1 MTSFLPTLRG
11 SLLLAAMGV
20 GALHAPH
27 AEAMSKKDKQTLI
40 GVVVGGLAGSL
51 VSNGD
56 PWAAAGGAL
65 AGGAIGNV
73 TADGKD
79 NRDRRNDRDWQRQHD
94 QRQAWERREAEKRER
109 ERRERDRRA
118 RERAHWNNR

>member
-1 MTSFLPTLRG
+1 MTSFFPRMRT
-11 SLLLAAMGV
+11 SLLLAAMGL

-73 TADGKD
+73 TADGKGG
-79 NRDRRNDRDWQRQHD
+79 RDRHDDRDWRREHE
-94 QRQAWERREAEKRER
+94 QRQAWERREAERRER
-109 ERRERDRRA
+109 ERRA
-118 RERAHWNNR
+118 RERAHWNKR